1 MSELSVD
8 YHAELKRHNYVT
20 PTSYLELIGAFR
32 SLLDKQRGMVS
43 QARHTPCTP
52 LCLLATR

>member
-32 SLLDKQRGMVS
+32 SLNPNL
-43 QARHTPCTP
+43 TPT
-52 LCLLATR
+52 LTLTLALTLTSHLSP

>member
-1 MSELSVD
+1 MSELSVE

-32 SLLDKQRGMVS
+32 SLVVAVTNAMQD
-43 QARHTPCTP
+43 ARLSRADAWTI
-52 LCLLATR
+52 RS

>member
-43 QARHTPCTP
+43 QARHPPCTP